1 MKRTK
6 PIISLVLAIAIA
18 AMLIPTVA
26 KATVAKATV
35 GKVQLRIE
43 GYDQTLLSA
52 SVSMDVFDLQDY
64 GITDTSADF
73 TVLHAVIK
81 VLLDA
86 GYDPKDENIIEYN
99 KGSYISSVL
108 GITATGN
115 AGWMYTLND
124 ESPYNSIKD
133 QTLKDGDSV
142 VIYYIENWMTCS
154 YSTFGTAS
162 SVSVD
167 AFDTVQLNLIHQVT
181 DPATWMTSY
190 VPLGGAEILID
201 NEKTDIFTDTYGNAY
216 ITFDFEGSYS
226 ITAEKYTDGINT
238 ISRPA
243 FTVDVAGEGVKVNIY
258 MDDEAFISCVDHIT
272 DMTALDAITSAL
284 AQLGHTL
291 IDDKV
296 AVFNGGSYISSLLG
310 LTAEGNAGWMYTVNN
325 NTSWSSISEQILNEG
340 DTLDVYYISDWMTC
354 SYTYFDMADVTCVG
368 SSKATFRLYRHATDP
383 VTWAT
388 VSVPCANEEIL
399 LDGKKAGY
407 VTDENGYITIS
418 LNEIGTYAIS
428 TLKGNPSVSY
438 TEARIHITTD
448 NEPGLD
454 DFIDA
459 SDVGE
464 SFVSCFTDAVEKGI
478 VKGNGERRLDPK
490 VSVTKAEFITMLIR
504 VKGYEVPGKY
514 TKRYSDITEENW
526 FYGYAQVAFRYGLAG
541 SEAGNFLPETVL
553 TQSMLTYGICK
564 AFDTDITA
572 LVLNDDMLTMF
583 SDGISRE
590 EAVYAIYYFK
600 GILADQ

>member
-6 PIISLVLAIAIA
+6 SIISLVLAVILA

-26 KATVAKATV
+26 KATVNEV
-35 GKVQLRIE
+35 ELRIE
-43 GYDQTLLSA
+43 GYDKTLLSA
-52 SVSMDVFDLQDY
+52 SVSMDVFDLKDY
-64 GITDTSADF
+64 GISDASADF

-81 VLLDA
+81 ALLDA

-108 GITATGN
+108 GITASGN

-133 QTLKDGDSV
+133 QTLNDGDSV

-154 YSTFGTAS
+154 YSTFGMTS
-162 SVSVD
+162 SVSAD
-167 AFDTVQLNLIHQVT
+167 AFDTVQLNLKHQVT
-181 DPATWMTSY
+181 DPATWMASY
-190 VPLGGAEILID
+190 VPLEGAQILIN
-201 NEKTDIFTDTYGNAY
+201 NEKTDIFTDASGNAY
-216 ITFDFEGSYS
+216 ITFDSEGSYS
-226 ITAEKYTDGINT
+226 ITAEKYADGINT
-238 ISRPA
+238 ISRPG
-243 FTVDVAGEGVKVNIY
+243 FTVDVEGKGVMVNIY
-258 MDDEAFISCVDHIT
+258 MDDEAFTACVDHKT
-272 DMTALDAITSAL
+272 DMTVLDAITSTL
-284 AQLGHTL
+284 LKLGHTL
-291 IDDKV
+291 PDDKV
-296 AVFNGGSYISSLLG
+296 AVLNGGSYISSLLG

-340 DTLDVYYISDWMTC
+340 DILDVYYISDWMTC

-368 SSKATFRLYRHATDP
+368 GSKVTFRLYRHVTDP

-388 VSVPCANEEIL
+388 ASVPCANEEIL
-399 LDGKKAGY
+399 LNGEKAGY
-407 VTDENGYITIS
+407 ATDENGYVTIS
-418 LNEIGTYAIS
+418 LNYIGTYAIS
-428 TLKGNPSVSY
+428 TLKGDPFVSY

-448 NEPGLD
+448 NEPGMD
-454 DFIDA
+454 DFTDA

-464 SFVSCFTDAVEKGI
+464 SFISCFTDAVEKGI
-478 VKGNGERRLDPK
+478 IKGNGERCLNPK
-490 VSVTKAEFITMLIR
+490 ASVTKAEFITMLIR
-504 VKGYEVPGKY
+504 VKGYEVPGRY
-514 TKRYSDITEENW
+514 TKRYSDITAENW
-526 FYGYAQVAFRYGLAG
+526 FYGYAQVAFRYGLAA
-541 SEAGNFLPETVL
+541 SDAGNFLPNTVL

-564 AFDTDITA
+564 AFDMDMTA
-572 LVLNDDMLTMF
+572 FILSEDMLTLF